1 MICCPSCKPASAP
14 EVSRLMASTDR
25 PWFQHYPPGVPKSI
39 RYPEVPF
46 YRLLQ
51 ESAARF
57 PDRAALIFYD
67 GAKGREL
74 GVKSYADLDGE
85 SDRFA
90 AALSALGIGRGDRVA
105 YFLQN
110 SPALVVGFYG
120 ILKAGAVVVPCN
132 PMYRGE
138 ELGHQ
143 LRDSGAK
150 AILCEAGL
158 YPLVE
163 QVAPNT
169 DLRHVIVTGGP
180 PDGRTQASGREVHSP
195 DRGGHL
201 PDRKVDSLDWEV
213 HLMEALVESQK
224 GRTAMR
230 PYRYPGIDPVRDLA
244 FLPYTGG
251 TTGVP
256 KGSMLTHQNL
266 VVNTL
271 QFKTWFGYREGE
283 EVFIAALPLF
293 HIGGIAGVMNV
304 PLAAGATIVLF
315 RRFNPLG
322 VLQAVQDYRATRF
335 LGVPTMYIA
344 LLNQRE
350 APSFDLSSLRASR
363 TSAASLP
370 AAVKLAF
377 DHLVGHEVL
386 IEGYGLTE
394 TSPLTHVNPVH
405 RARAGSIGVPL
416 PDTDARIVDAGEG
429 TEVLPVGQVGE
440 LVLRGPQVMQGYW
453 KNPQETGAAL
463 RDGWLFTGDLARM
476 DEDGYFCIVDRKKD
490 VINAAGFK
498 VWPREVE
505 EALYQHPHIRA
516 AAVVGV
522 PDSYRGETVK
532 AVVVL
537 KEIHG
542 FLSDEAAREEI
553 IDFCRRELAAY
564 KVPRVVEIR
573 DSLPMSGAGKVL
585 RRVLRE
591 AAAAGSGAPDS

>member
-1 MICCPSCKPASAP
+1 MES
-14 EVSRLMASTDR
+14 MDR
-25 PWFQHYPPGVPKSI
+25 PWLQHYPPGVPKSI
-39 RYPEVPF
+39 SYPKVPF
-46 YRLLQ
+46 YHLLR

-57 PDRAALIFYD
+57 PDRAAIIFYD
-67 GAKGREL
+67 GAEGREL
-74 GVKSYADLDGE
+74 SATSYAALDGE
-85 SDRFA
+85 SDWFA
-90 AALSALGIGRGDRVA
+90 AGLSALGIGRGDRVA

-143 LRDSGAK
+143 LRDSEAK
-150 AILCEAGL
+150 AILCESGL

-163 QVAPNT
+163 QVAAST
-169 DLRHVIVTGGP
+169 GLEHIIVTGGP
-180 PDGRTQASGREVHSP
+180 REGEAQSP
-195 DRGGHL
+195 DQQ
-201 PDRKVDSLDWEV
+201 V

-224 GRTAMR
+224 GRTAVR
-230 PYRYPGIDPVRDLA
+230 PFRYPAIDPVRDLA

-251 TTGVP
+251 TTGAP

-271 QFKTWFGYREGE
+271 QFKTWFQYRTGE
-283 EVFIAALPLF
+283 EVFVAALPLF

-315 RRFNPLG
+315 RRFHPLG
-322 VLQAVQDYRATRF
+322 VLQAIQDYRATRF

-344 LLNQRE
+344 LLNQPE
-350 APSFDLSSLRASR
+350 SPSFDLTSLRASR

-370 AAVKLAF
+370 AAVKGAF
-377 DHLVGHEVL
+377 DGLVGHEVL

-394 TSPLTHVNPVH
+394 TSPLTHVNPTH

-416 PDTDARIVDAGEG
+416 PDTDARIVDAEKG
-429 TEVLPVGQVGE
+429 TEVLPVGQAGE
-440 LVLRGPQVMQGYW
+440 LVLRGPQVMRGYW
-453 KNPQETGAAL
+453 RNPEETGAAL
-463 RDGWLFTGDLARM
+463 RDGWLFTGDLASM
-476 DEDGYFCIVDRKKD
+476 DEEGYFCIVDRKKD

-505 EALYQHPHIRA
+505 EVLYQHPHIRA

-537 KEIHG
+537 KKEHG
-542 FLSDEAAREEI
+542 FPSDKVAREEI
-553 IDFCRRELAAY
+553 VNFCRRELAAY
-564 KVPRVVEIR
+564 KVPRLVELR
-573 DSLPMSGAGKVL
+573 DSLPISGAGKVL
-585 RRVLRE
+585 RRVLRD
-591 AAAAGSGAPDS
+591 AAADDSGTSNVLRDASGR